1 MGMSSKDSTWTE
13 PIDGLGRWSAAG
25 RWVKSRPCQS
35 FLALVLL
42 LDGLAA
48 CVMIDHRAASMTP
61 SPAWVMLSHFCWLVY
76 CGELL
81 LYICLEGFS
90 ILRDHLFL
98 FAVVISG
105 LVELVLSAA
114 LPHEWL
120 RLFEVVRLLRL
131 LRVFW
136 KLPIPELQNLVKKI
150 TFCVKQLMVSF
161 AMCFGVMTL
170 WSMLLV
176 EMVNPLVKQ
185 LQDLGAFSD
194 CHRCQ
199 RAVSSVMDAN
209 LFLFQTVIV
218 GDDWGELAVPLIQTY
233 PATACIFVGSFLT
246 IVFGVLNLIMAL
258 VVHSFQDNDRASEVE
273 ADRRT
278 LANLFA
284 HLETDQSGQ
293 SQVAL
298 PQLLSFA
305 QQNPT
310 VQRWLSER
318 DLDDSDLQMLFEMID
333 WDGRGAIEA
342 SDFVSCLSCFAHD
355 SKRTPRFIKYNFM
368 QSMRSQEDLYD
379 LCEDRFRD
387 LTLRIEE
394 VFREVKGLK
403 SDRASSP
410 AWTDTIQTGDK
421 ASPDLLLVAEGLTG
435 SALSTGAKEPSDCP
449 RRPKDLVDLGKLGER
464 QELSGSV
471 EQLVAELEAS
481 LLKLKERF
489 APLERCSA
497 SSAAPVTVTPGAA
510 RTRLRGASVREAS
523 KAEDR
528 PRLAQQAEW
537 SLVDKAAG
545 EAERRAEKVKAVMR
559 ASGDGDG
566 DREAGEV
573 SETTEAYSF

>member
-136 KLPIPELQNLVKKI
+136 KLPRPSSKIPELQNLVKKI

-368 QSMRSQEDLYD
+368 QSMRSQEDLASPAPED

-394 VFREVKGLK
+394 VFRE
-403 SDRASSP
+403 
-410 AWTDTIQTGDK
+410 
-421 ASPDLLLVAEGLTG
+421 
-435 SALSTGAKEPSDCP
+435 EPSDCP

-523 KAEDR
+523 KAE
-528 PRLAQQAEW
+528 
-537 SLVDKAAG
+537 
-545 EAERRAEKVKAVMR
+545 AERRAEKVKAVMR